1 MDRGHGGATASHH
14 RLRDYDD
21 GIARWLEKSR
31 LTKGPARQKSPGTGR
46 GTPLPWTSACTWAL

>member
-21 GIARWLEKSR
+21 GIARGLEREPPDQRSSATDKSENR
-31 LTKGPARQKSPGTGR
+31 TR
-46 GTPLPWTSACTWAL
+46 GATAMNVRVHMGS

>member
-21 GIARWLEKSR
+21 GIARWLEGEPPDQGS
-31 LTKGPARQKSPGTGR
+31 
-46 GTPLPWTSACTWAL
+46 SATEKFVNRTLDATAMIVRVHIGS